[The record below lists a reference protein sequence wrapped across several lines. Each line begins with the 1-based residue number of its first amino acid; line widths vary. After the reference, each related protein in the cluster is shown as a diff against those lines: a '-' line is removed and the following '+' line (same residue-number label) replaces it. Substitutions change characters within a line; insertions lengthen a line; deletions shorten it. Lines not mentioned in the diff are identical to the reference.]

1 MISITVTPKTKSV
14 LVDIPG
20 LTRKFQG
27 GIKDALHE
35 IGPEIVKETR
45 RLIET
50 GKKTGRVYR
59 VNGRDHQAS
68 APTESPADRTGSLAD
83 SGDFKVR
90 DFVQLEIGETEEYA
104 GYLEDGTKNKDGSTK
119 MEPRQH
125 LIRAVNGKA
134 RETENALYEHVGRH
148 LGL

>member
-1 MISITVTPKTKSV
+1 MISVTVTPKTKKV
-14 LVDIPG
+14 LVEIPKS
-20 LTRKFQG
+20 TRKFQG

-35 IGPEIVKETR
+35 IGPEIVRETK

-50 GKKTGRVYR
+50 GKKTGRIYR
-59 VNGRDHQAS
+59 IAGMDHQAS
-68 APTESPADRTGSLAD
+68 APTESPASVTGRLAD

-90 DFVQLEIGETEEYA
+90 EHVQMEVGETVDYA
-104 GYLEDGTKNKDGSTK
+104 RFLEDGTRK
-119 MEPRQH
+119 MKPRQH

-134 RETENALYEHVGRH
+134 RETESALYEHVGRH